1 MALRGDVRRRRHRRA
16 AIGSS
21 IGKLVAGDKLLFLF
35 ALAMIAVGIAMLR
48 PRAAEGDPSV
58 SITPAIAVRLVTI
71 GLLVAFSGFFGIGGG
86 FLIVPGIMLGSG
98 MPILNAI
105 GSSLLSVGTF
115 GLTTAVNYAV
125 SGLVD
130 WTIAALF
137 IAGGLVGGFFG
148 MRAAVHLA
156 ANHRVWVICGFQQ
169 YDQAEFKPLEL
180 LLERLTQLKVVQH
193 FAGEKA

>member
-1 MALRGDVRRRRHRRA
+1 VALSQANSRRRHHRR
-16 AIGSS
+16 
-21 IGKLVAGDKLLFLF
+21 GDRLLDRQACRWRQAFVPVC
-35 ALAMIAVGIAMLR
+35 ACNDRGRHRQLR

-58 SITPAIAVRLVTI
+58 SITPAIALRLTMI
-71 GLLVAFSGFFGIGGG
+71 GLIVGAFSGFFGIGGG

-115 GLTTAVNYAV
+115 GPTTAVNYAV

-156 ANHRVWVICGFQQ
+156 ANRRMLAFIFAAVIFVVAIYMLIRTGL
-169 YDQAEFKPLEL
+169 PLW
-180 LLERLTQLKVVQH
+180 RAI
-193 FAGEKA
+193 FAKTSA